1 MPKTKS
7 GQVKLVLRLKPTLH
21 QGKASQAGEFSL
33 VQIQVLVH
41 ALIITEDLLAH
52 GQGQLCP
59 KLPEESPQVILTPPR
74 VNQSSPLPTAAHV
87 CPRLDLR
94 AITYS
99 SCLSCRNNH
108 NLIFCDISVVDEM
121 MS

>member
-7 GQVKLVLRLKPTLH
+7 GQVKLVLKPTLH
-21 QGKASQAGEFSL
+21 PGKASQAGEFSL
-33 VQIQVLVH
+33 VQIQVLVS

-74 VNQSSPLPTAAHV
+74 VNQSSPLPTAAHL
-87 CPRLDLR
+87 CPVLIC
-94 AITYS
+94 APQPIVAACPVGTTITLYS
-99 SCLSCRNNH
+99 V
-108 NLIFCDISVVDEM
+108 ISLL
-121 MS
+121 

>member
-21 QGKASQAGEFSL
+21 PGKASQAGEFRL
-33 VQIQVLVH
+33 AQIQVLVH

-59 KLPEESPQVILTPPR
+59 KLP
-74 VNQSSPLPTAAHV
+74 
-87 CPRLDLR
+87 
-94 AITYS
+94 
-99 SCLSCRNNH
+99 
-108 NLIFCDISVVDEM
+108 
-121 MS
+121 